1 MDFLI
6 EQIKKRKEIVKFIIS
21 GGTAALV
28 NFSLLY
34 FFTDILGIWYLLS
47 SVLSFVF
54 SFFVSFYLQKF
65 WTFGDKNKEALY
77 KQMVIYLLIA
87 FLNLTINTVSMYVL
101 VDFFKVWYM
110 LAQFFITA
118 IIALWNFIV
127 YKFFIFNQKAFA
139 NDKQ

>member
-1 MDFLI
+1 MADFLVA
-6 EQIKKRKEIVKFIIS
+6 QIKKRKEIVKFIIS
-21 GGTAALV
+21 GGTAALT
-28 NFSLLY
+28 NLSLFY

-47 SVLSFVF
+47 SVLSFVV

-65 WTFGDKNKEALY
+65 WTFGDTNKEALY
-77 KQMVIYLLIA
+77 KQMVLYLLMA
-87 FLNLTINTVSMYVL
+87 FFNLIINTAAMYVL

-127 YKFFIFNQKAFA
+127 YKFFIFKRASEMKA
-139 NDKQ
+139 